1 MRKINLLRFSPLL
14 VLVLPLQIDGAA
26 DPLPKPFTFARYQ
39 PMMDRS
45 PFAVATAIAAPV
57 AAPNFAKD
65 LYVAN
70 AAKSKEGDMVTIA
83 SITDKA
89 FKKYLTTVA
98 PVDGYSITNI
108 EWSEKIGGTKV
119 TIAKDGQ
126 TATLGFNEALLAG
139 PASAQN
145 PMAGQNPVP
154 APNLVAPPPNQI
166 PPQREAQDKSAALAQ
181 PPGMQP
187 PGMPPSNPKAMPVP
201 MLPTPPPR
209 VRGII
214 PRNPQ
219 APAMQQQQK
228 PQPQAQPHP
237 QLQQKPNS

>member
-1 MRKINLLRFSPLL
+1 MRKIYFKCSFVLLGLG
-14 VLVLPLQIDGAA
+14 LPLQTVLGAA
-26 DPLPKPFTFARYQ
+26 DALPKPFTFARYQ

-45 PFAVATAIAAPV
+45 PFAVATAVAAPV

-65 LYVAN
+65 MYIAN

-83 SITDKA
+83 STTDKA
-89 FKKYLTTVA
+89 FKKYLTTA
-98 PVDGYSITNI
+98 GPVDGYSITNI
-108 EWSEKIGGTKV
+108 EWSEKIGATKV
-119 TIAKDGQ
+119 TIEKDGQ

-139 PASAQN
+139 PATGQN
-145 PMAGQNPVP
+145 PMAPQNPVP
-154 APNLVAPPPNQI
+154 GQNLVPPPQNPLAAQNL
-166 PPQREAQDKSAALAQ
+166 QAQDKNAAAGQL
-181 PPGMQP
+181 PGVQVP
-187 PGMPPSNPKAMPVP
+187 NNPKAMPVP

-228 PQPQAQPHP
+228 PRPQAQPQAQ
-237 QLQQKPNS
+237 KPSS